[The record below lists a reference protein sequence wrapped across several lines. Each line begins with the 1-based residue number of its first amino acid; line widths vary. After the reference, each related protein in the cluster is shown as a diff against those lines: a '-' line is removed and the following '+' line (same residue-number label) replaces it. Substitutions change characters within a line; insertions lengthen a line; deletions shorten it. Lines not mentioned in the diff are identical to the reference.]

1 MTSEPNQNNPP
12 IKCSHHPEGF
22 ATFICEHLSSTP
34 EQVWFSNPPDE
45 EDKWPDAWCGAC
57 EALFL
62 EYGEWNELNQSK
74 REIVAICHHCYEELR
89 SKEKTTAQ

>member
-1 MTSEPNQNNPP
+1 MTSEPNQNKTL
-12 IKCSHHPEGF
+12 IKCSHHTEGF
-22 ATFICEHLSSTP
+22 ATFICEHLAATP

-45 EDKWPDAWCGAC
+45 DDKWPDAWCGGC

-62 EYGEWNELNQSK
+62 ECGEWNEANQPK
-74 REIVAICHHCYEELR
+74 REIVAVCHHCYEDLR

>member
-1 MTSEPNQNNPP
+1 MTSEPDPNRLRIQ
-12 IKCSHHPEGF
+12 CSQHMGGF
-22 ATFICEHLSSTP
+22 ATFICEHLAATP
-34 EQVWFSNPPDE
+34 EQVWFSNPPE
-45 EDKWPDAWCGAC
+45 EDDKWPDAWCGAC

-89 SKEKTTAQ
+89 SKEKATVQ